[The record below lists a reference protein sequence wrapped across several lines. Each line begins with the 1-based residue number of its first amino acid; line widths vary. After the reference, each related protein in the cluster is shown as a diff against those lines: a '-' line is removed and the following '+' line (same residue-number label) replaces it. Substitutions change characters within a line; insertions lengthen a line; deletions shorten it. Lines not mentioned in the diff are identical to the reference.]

1 LVVAKVMERLAVGKQ
16 DFKKMDMERFNLK
29 KLNKKDVQ
37 EQYQV
42 TIINKFTALENLK
55 RIKGKSIQHG
65 MLLQRT

>member
-16 DFKKMDMERFNLK
+16 DVKKMNMERFNLK

-42 TIINKFTALENLK
+42 TIINKFMALENLK
-55 RIKGKSIQHG
+55 RIKGKSI
-65 MLLQRT
+65 